1 MNSIMNYYCA
11 TIIHKMRA
19 TFKIMLAAGF
29 LMATGC
35 FCHAQGTGQ
44 PSKEWMK
51 SSEDVFYY
59 NCKVKNGTIKPGS
72 AGDRTV
78 YHYDQAGNTIESEY
92 RLGSLLHHGRYE
104 YDSHGQMT
112 YNELLDETGDTIIC
126 CRYQHSYDA
135 WGLRYEQVCRC
146 QGTLSVTEYS
156 NTDYGDSTAQ
166 DIFEE
171 GSLKYREVFD
181 TQGRKIKSY
190 SHPNGNGKF
199 TLLQISAYEPA
210 PLPPTNGLDAY
221 SDVSFYE
228 YNEHGDIT
236 KSWELAKGKWTEET
250 RYEYEY
256 DSHGNWTTKLIITR
270 NSITLVKRSIQY

>member
-72 AGDRTV
+72 AGDSTV

-92 RLGSLLHHGRYE
+92 RLGSLLRHGRYE

-112 YNELLDETGDTIIC
+112 YNELLDETGDTLIC

-166 DIFEE
+166 DIFED

-199 TLLQISAYEPA
+199 TMLQISSYEPA

-236 KSWELAKGKWTEET
+236 KSWELANGKWVEDT
-250 RYEYEY
+250 RYEYQY
-256 DSHGNWTTKLIITR
+256 DSHSNWTSKLIISR

>member
-1 MNSIMNYYCA
+1 
-11 TIIHKMRA
+11 MRA

-59 NCKVKNGTIKPGS
+59 NCKVKNGTIKPGP

-92 RLGSLLHHGRYE
+92 TLGSLLHHGRYE

-112 YNELLDETGDTIIC
+112 YNELLDETGDTLIC

-166 DIFEE
+166 DIFED

-199 TLLQISAYEPA
+199 TMLQISSYEPA

-236 KSWELAKGKWTEET
+236 KSWELANGKWVEDT
-250 RYEYEY
+250 RYEYQY
-256 DSHGNWTTKLIITR
+256 DSHSNWTSKLIISR

>member
-1 MNSIMNYYCA
+1 MNYYCT

-72 AGDRTV
+72 AGDSTV
-78 YHYDQAGNTIESEY
+78 YRYDQAGNTIESEY
-92 RLGSLLHHGRYE
+92 RLGSLLRHGRYE

-112 YNELLDETGDTIIC
+112 YNELLDETGDTIIS

-166 DIFEE
+166 DIFED

-181 TQGRKIKSY
+181 TQGRKIRSY
-190 SHPNGNGKF
+190 SHPNDYGKF
-199 TLLQISAYEPA
+199 TLLQISAYEPT

-236 KSWELAKGKWTEET
+236 KSWELANGKWVEDT
-250 RYEYEY
+250 RYEYQY
-256 DSHGNWTTKLIITR
+256 DSHSNWTSKLIISR

>member
-1 MNSIMNYYCA
+1 MNYYCA

-92 RLGSLLHHGRYE
+92 TLGSLLHHGRYE

-112 YNELLDETGDTIIC
+112 YNELLDETGDTLIC

-146 QGTLSVTEYS
+146 KGTLSVTEYS

-166 DIFEE
+166 DIFED

-199 TLLQISAYEPA
+199 TMLQISSYEPA

-236 KSWELAKGKWTEET
+236 KSWELANGKWVEDT
-250 RYEYEY
+250 RYEYQY
-256 DSHGNWTTKLIITR
+256 DSHSNWTSKLIISR